1 MKLRE
6 IANGEELVKIG
17 TNRGRGF
24 VLYGHVKD
32 LGIYA
37 DRDVVSQ
44 YESCDGYD
52 RIIIIDGTESGKT
65 FVGKTK
71 KVGTDHLD
79 LLLEAVAKQWA
90 RDVDNCLMSMRSERF
105 GTTSYENARKELAR
119 LKREANGFGIIGTM
133 CEGLDVDTLVERI
146 RNSKSKSWNS
156 KTPKE

>member
-6 IANGEELVKIG
+6 IVNEEELVKIG
-17 TNRGRGF
+17 TRKGRGF
-24 VLYGHVKD
+24 ILYGHVKD

-37 DRDVVSQ
+37 DRDVVAQ

-52 RIIIIDGTESGKT
+52 RIIIIDGKESGKT
-65 FVGKTK
+65 FAGKAK

-105 GTTSYENARKELAR
+105 GTTSYENARKELER
-119 LKREANGFGIIGTM
+119 LKREANGPGIIGTM
-133 CEGLDVDTLVERI
+133 CEGLDVDALVERI

>member
-6 IANGEELVKIG
+6 IVNEEELVKIG
-17 TNRGRGF
+17 TRKGRGF
-24 VLYGHVKD
+24 ILYGHVKD

-37 DRDVVSQ
+37 DRDVVAQ

-52 RIIIIDGTESGKT
+52 RIIIIDGKESGKT
-65 FVGKTK
+65 FVGKAK

-119 LKREANGFGIIGTM
+119 LKREANGPGIIGMM
-133 CEGLDVDTLVERI
+133 CEGLDVDALVERI

>member
-1 MKLRE
+1 MKLSE
-6 IANGEELVKIG
+6 IVKEEELVKIG
-17 TNRGRGF
+17 TSSGRGF

-37 DRDVVSQ
+37 DRDVVYQ
-44 YESCDGYD
+44 YESIDGYD
-52 RIIIIDGTESGKT
+52 RIIINGTESGKT
-65 FVGKTK
+65 FLGEVK
-71 KVGTDHLD
+71 KVSTDHLD

-90 RDVDNCLMSMRSERF
+90 RDVDNCLMSMRAERF
-105 GTTSYENARKELAR
+105 GTTSYENAQKELVR

-133 CEGLDVDTLVERI
+133 CEGLDVDALVERI